1 MLLRRLILAI
11 ALSMIPSSS
20 TLQTFV
26 VWVVLIASALI
37 HLILRPY
44 DTSRRVGEA
53 DREHGW
59 PKVKEIF
66 TENVFEPLVLVV
78 LSMSF
83 MVLRFSSLDGKNA
96 VLFVWFVM
104 VINTCVLIGLLV
116 AIFYLLACKVNI
128 RGNGNETLSRRNCG
142 GEDTS
147 EEHANIGDEEG
158 GYLLRGGASRRY
170 LLRNNDA

>member
-1 MLLRRLILAI
+1 M
-11 ALSMIPSSS
+11 
-20 TLQTFV
+20 
-26 VWVVLIASALI
+26 ASALI
-37 HLILRPY
+37 HLILGPY

-78 LSMSF
+78 LLMSF
-83 MVLRFSSLDGKNA
+83 MVLRFSSSDGKNA
-96 VLFVWFVM
+96 VLSVWFVT

-116 AIFYLLACKVNI
+116 AIFYLLACKVKI
-128 RGNGNETLSRRNCG
+128 RGNGNETSSAANCG
-142 GEDTS
+142 WEDRL

-170 LLRNNDA
+170 LLTNNDA